1 MPISALPTTTTCLEG
16 GGPSGVCRLRLQR
29 YLQRNWTSLLV
40 SVLVF
45 GVIFTAGMLLSEM
58 HFQSKEI
65 EDYRDILDLA
75 NETAGHFINALEYKA
90 LTPLFSL
97 AQFATEIPA
106 FRALP
111 DIIGPSYGNGS
122 LPFLPPPADGTGN
135 ATHRNFTNSACLD
148 PELISRYN
156 DIAATIKENANMPGV
171 LLQLLFFPQG
181 VCCFVYPLVNTED
194 FKDQPGVS
202 VNFTSQIGY
211 DGLVDEK
218 LLFHHEKALRG
229 ERMEILGPIT
239 LRHCV
244 EGGCNPVVSKA
255 IVLKLPVKL
264 PGMYIHCLSCARV
277 LMFTNIYS

>member
-122 LPFLPPPADGTGN
+122 LPFLPPPADGSGN

-156 DIAATIKENANMPGV
+156 EIAATIKENANMPGV

-194 FKDQPGVS
+194 FKDQP
-202 VNFTSQIGY
+202 TRRLCQ
-211 DGLVDEK
+211 
-218 LLFHHEKALRG
+218 FH
-229 ERMEILGPIT
+229 IPNWI
-239 LRHCV
+239 
-244 EGGCNPVVSKA
+244 
-255 IVLKLPVKL
+255 
-264 PGMYIHCLSCARV
+264 
-277 LMFTNIYS
+277 